1 MNIAIIGSPER
12 AVAWEKHI
20 SSHRVI
26 DEITITSTIE
36 AVNST
41 DACLIADESDQNMA
55 MVEHA
60 VKMGWHCFLIAPIP
74 TDKAQVLKIAR
85 FAEEAGVVVQFMHWP
100 TLSHA
105 TKWMM
110 NQMPKP
116 EMLTVRRKITS
127 LAFNNLDRSTL
138 RSIWIDELALCI
150 RWMDS
155 GIRSLDAS
163 CFPQSLVAKD
173 GGLFNS
179 FIRFNNGSTAGI
191 FIYTMGDQDNHQRI
205 ATNRHLFFNCDVAA
219 QHIQVK
225 RYKQQAERP
234 SVEVKKFN
242 PSNSAGYAV
251 SQFLKS
257 IQTGRPSPYNAH
269 HAYQLCKGIEYVE
282 NCLNPNY

>member
-12 AVAWEKHI
+12 AVAWEDHI
-20 SSHRVI
+20 SGHRI
-26 DEITITSTIE
+26 IEEITITSTIE
-36 AVNST
+36 AIRNI
-41 DACLIADESDQNMA
+41 DACLITDETDQNLA
-55 MVEHA
+55 MVEYA
-60 VKMGWHCFLIAPIP
+60 IKMGWHCFLIAPIP
-74 TDKAQVLKIAR
+74 INKNKIFKIAQ

-116 EMLTVRRKITS
+116 EMLTIRRKLTS
-127 LAFNNLDRSTL
+127 LAFNNLDKSTL
-138 RSIWIDELALCI
+138 RSIWIDELALCM

-163 CFPQSLVAKD
+163 CFYKSLDSNA

-179 FIRFNNGSTAGI
+179 FIRFNNGSAAGI
-191 FIYTMGDQDNHQRI
+191 FIYTMADSDKHQRI
-205 ATNRHLFFNCDVAA
+205 ATNRHLFFNCDVAT
-219 QHIQVK
+219 QHIQVN
-225 RYKQQAERP
+225 RYKQQNDRQ

-242 PSNSAGYAV
+242 PSKSAGFAV
-251 SQFLKS
+251 TQFLKA

-269 HAYQLCKGIEYVE
+269 HAYQLCKGIAHVE
-282 NCLNPNY
+282 GCIMKYG